1 MVAPFKKG
9 IDCLF
14 VDIAGAMEITGLSR
28 TSTRA
33 LLGHADQTVTAP
45 SGHRKDMYL
54 RCRVEEVKRQYECA
68 KCKRKAEEGKQA
80 CYYCHN
86 RFPVSEMTGSK
97 ICLSCQ
103 AKKMLKNFSCHGD
116 CCLHDIDCD
125 RVRMLTRALAELQL
139 EMEDKGKPKT
149 TDNDS
154 PLP

>member
-1 MVAPFKKG
+1 MVAPSKKG

-103 AKKMLKNFSCHGD
+103 AKKTLKNFACHGD

-139 EMEDKGKPKT
+139 ELEDKGNPKT

>member
-1 MVAPFKKG
+1 MDSLSKKG
-9 IDCLF
+9 IDCLL
-14 VDIAGAMEITGLSR
+14 VDIFGAMEITGLRR
-28 TSTRA
+28 TKTRA
-33 LLGHADQTVTAP
+33 LLGEADQIVTSPA
-45 SGHRKDMYL
+45 GHRKEMFL
-54 RCRVEEVKRQYECA
+54 KCRVEEVKRQYECA
-68 KCKRKAEEGKQA
+68 KCQKRAELGKHA

-86 RFPVSEMTGSK
+86 RYTPSELTGSR
-97 ICLSCQ
+97 ICLACQ
-103 AKKMLKNFSCHGD
+103 AKKTLKNFACHGD

>member
-1 MVAPFKKG
+1 MVAPFRKG

-33 LLGHADQTVTAP
+33 LLGHADQTVMAP

-86 RFPVSEMTGSK
+86 RFPMSEMTGSK

-103 AKKMLKNFSCHGD
+103 AKKTLKNFACHGD

>member
-1 MVAPFKKG
+1 MVAPFRKG

-14 VDIAGAMEITGLSR
+14 VDIAEAMEITGLSR

-54 RCRVEEVKRQYECA
+54 RCRVEEAKRQYECA

-103 AKKMLKNFSCHGD
+103 AKKTLKNFACHGD

-139 EMEDKGKPKT
+139 ELDDKGKPKT

>member
-1 MVAPFKKG
+1 MDSPFKKG

-14 VDIAGAMEITGLSR
+14 VDIFGAMAITGLRR
-28 TSTRA
+28 TKTRA
-33 LLGHADQTVTAP
+33 LLGDADQIVTSPA
-45 SGHRKDMYL
+45 GHRKEMFL
-54 RCRVEEVKRQYECA
+54 KCRVEEVKRQYECA
-68 KCKRKAEEGKQA
+68 KCQKRAELGKHA

-86 RFPVSEMTGSK
+86 RYTPSELTGSR
-97 ICLSCQ
+97 ICLACQ
-103 AKKMLKNFSCHGD
+103 AKKTLKNFACHGD